1 MRDNPTKGMINMAKG
16 DSFIDKI
23 RRGEVCIGTSVSL
36 RDPVT
41 TEALAT
47 SGLFDILWIEMEHM
61 AISLETVERHV
72 MATKGTNVMT
82 IVRVGWNDPVLI
94 KPVLDIG
101 VPAVIVPLVQT
112 ADDVRNAVKAC
123 RYPPDGIRGFGPRRS
138 ADTLEFGAVGGPD
151 WIKKSNEEMITVVQI
166 EHIEA
171 VNNLDEIL
179 AVPGLSGIMI
189 GSNDLSGSM
198 GFVGQPRH
206 PEVLETI
213 DTVIEK
219 TRAAGPFV
227 GIALGP
233 DPELHIE
240 WAKKGVQWLQMG
252 GDTDLMTIGA
262 KAVTSRVRE
271 AIASN
276 N

>member
-23 RRGEVCIGTSVSL
+23 RRGEVCIGTSISL

-138 ADTLEFGAVGGPD
+138 ADTLEFGGAGGPD
-151 WIKKSNEEMITVVQI
+151 WIKKANEEMITVVQI

-179 AVPGLSGIMI
+179 SVPNLNGVYIGPADMSSKTCLIMFKLCLISWLSFKVHTFSTPPLAIV
-189 GSNDLSGSM
+189 SGKYSRTSALVKPANTFR
-198 GFVGQPRH
+198 GRNPAS
-206 PEVLETI
+206 
-213 DTVIEK
+213 
-219 TRAAGPFV
+219 RAR
-227 GIALGP
+227 IA
-233 DPELHIE
+233 
-240 WAKKGVQWLQMG
+240 
-252 GDTDLMTIGA
+252 
-262 KAVTSRVRE
+262 
-271 AIASN
+271 
-276 N
+276 

>member
-1 MRDNPTKGMINMAKG
+1 MPNNYG
-16 DSFIDKI
+16 FIEKI
-23 RRGEVCIGTSVSL
+23 KKGEVCIGTSISL

-61 AISLETVERHV
+61 AVSLETVERHV

-112 ADDVRNAVKAC
+112 ADDVRNAVRAC

-151 WIKKSNEEMITVVQI
+151 WIKKSNDEMITVVQI
-166 EHIEA
+166 EHINA

-179 AVPGLSGIMI
+179 SIPGLSGIMI

-206 PEVLETI
+206 PEVLKTI

-233 DPELHIE
+233 DPEIHIE
-240 WAKKGVQWLQMG
+240 WAKKGIQWLQMG

-262 KAVTSRVRE
+262 KAITSRVRE
-271 AIASN
+271 AIASYT
-276 N
+276 